1 MPYYNN
7 YLAHYGVKGMKWGV
21 RRKRPK
27 SAPRTNWGK
36 NRQYAKEQD
45 RRDRELYKSDKD
57 KWKSAKKSTA
67 RGSEARNAAKKEW
80 KTAKRRHASYQ
91 NVAYT
96 YASQYGM
103 SKAARGKQ
111 MKKLGITADTP
122 YSNLSVG
129 KTVMENGKAMA
140 KQTGKYMLASVATS
154 VAVAAGKAA
163 LSSYLGNKGGGG
175 SAVKALD
182 TNLIELDP
190 KQYKVS

>member
-7 YLAHYGVKGMKWGV
+7 YLAHYGVKGMKWGI
-21 RRKRPK
+21 RRQRPK

-45 RRDRELYKSDKD
+45 RRDRDLYRADKD
-57 KWKSAKKSTA
+57 KWKSAKKSTE
-67 RGSEARNAAKKEW
+67 RGSAERKSAKKEW
-80 KTAKRRHASYQ
+80 NAAKRRHSSYQ

-163 LSSYLGNKGGGG
+163 LSLAISGTRDRDL
-175 SAVKALD
+175 L
-182 TNLIELDP
+182 
-190 KQYKVS
+190 

>member
-1 MPYYNN
+1 MPYYND

-45 RRDRELYKSDKD
+45 RLNRELHKSGKQA
-57 KWKSAKKSTA
+57 WKSAKKSTS
-67 RGSEARNAAKKEW
+67 RGSAERNAAKRTW
-80 KTAKRRHASYQ
+80 KDEKRRYGQYNAVR
-91 NVAYT
+91 NLYT
-96 YASQYGM
+96 NSYGM

-111 MKKLGITADTP
+111 MQKLGITADTP

-154 VAVAAGKAA
+154 VAIAAGKAA
-163 LSSYLGNKGGGG
+163 LSSYLGGQGSG
-175 SAVKALD
+175 SAAKALD
-182 TNLIELDP
+182 TNLIELNP
-190 KQYKVS
+190 KQYTVS

>member
-1 MPYYNN
+1 MPYYND

-45 RRDRELYKSDKD
+45 RRNRELHKSGKQA
-57 KWKSAKKSTA
+57 WKSAKKSTS
-67 RGSEARNAAKKEW
+67 RGSTEREAAKRTW
-80 KTAKRRHASYQ
+80 KDEKKRYGQYNAVRNSYT
-91 NVAYT
+91 N
-96 YASQYGM
+96 SYGM

-111 MKKLGITADTP
+111 MQKLGITADTP

-154 VAVAAGKAA
+154 VAIAAGKAA
-163 LSSYLGNKGGGG
+163 LSSYLGGQGSG
-175 SAVKALD
+175 SAAKALD
-182 TNLIELDP
+182 TNLIELNP
-190 KQYKVS
+190 KQYTVS